1 MTASTVSVLL
11 IAIPGLLLVG
21 IPLICGTVAVC
32 YLIGIAY
39 VVAKRIL
46 NNFALFF
53 ETLFKPKLIPVPMSD
68 DDIKIKYHELDNKE
82 HGYNPLRQDFASL
95 ELFPQKPVISQIK
108 ADAEKLFPRVD
119 FKFIQGKDIYREA
132 KTYFLRMLIERATMI
147 DKGLWDA
154 EKEKQWVNFKG
165 RPKQMLELDQYYL
178 DWHYKQLGQE
188 NLVATRLVS

>member
-1 MTASTVSVLL
+1 MTASIIAGLL

-21 IPLICGTVAVC
+21 IPLICGTVALC
-32 YLIGIAY
+32 SLIGVAY
-39 VVAKRIL
+39 AVLKGIL
-46 NNFALFF
+46 ENIGLR
-53 ETLFKPKLIPVPMSD
+53 FKPKFISVPMSD